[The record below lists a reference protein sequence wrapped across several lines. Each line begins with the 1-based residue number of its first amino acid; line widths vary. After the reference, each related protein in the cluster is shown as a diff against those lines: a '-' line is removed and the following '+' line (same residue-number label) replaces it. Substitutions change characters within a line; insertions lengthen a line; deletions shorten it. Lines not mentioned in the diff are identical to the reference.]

1 MEEREAY
8 LKPEH
13 SGQYPGMPA
22 ARWIGAFGARHL
34 ALYLMGQ
41 RDPRDQP
48 ADRVLPPEHFLFR
61 GGEPA
66 TPPGGVDR
74 RRPIRR
80 SRPSTPSPVLPEA
93 LATELE

>member
-13 SGQYPGMPA
+13 SPLYPGMPV

-34 ALYLMGQ
+34 ALYLIGQ
-41 RDPRDQP
+41 RDPRSQP

-61 GGEPA
+61 GGEP
-66 TPPGGVDR
+66 PNPRGGVER
-74 RRPIRR
+74 RRPFRP
-80 SRPSTPSPVLPEA
+80 SRPSTPALALPEGA
-93 LATELE
+93 ELE